1 MVASEILQLGHPTL
15 RVKCSPVKKF
25 AGPDLGKLVDDLR
38 DTLNEFRARHGFGRG
53 IAAPQIGSSVRVI
66 FINVDRPMELI
77 NPVIVRRSRRMMTL
91 WDDCFSFPTLV
102 AKVRRNLA
110 VEVRYQDIEGKH
122 HTLKAEGAL
131 SELLQHEIDHI
142 DGILAIDRAIDTKH
156 IVYRTE
162 YDTQAAKRESVV
174 L

>member
-1 MVASEILQLGHPTL
+1 MAASEILQLGHPAL
-15 RVKCSPVKKF
+15 RVKCVPVKKF

-38 DTLNEFRARHGFGRG
+38 DTLRDFKAKHGFGRG
-53 IAAPQIGSSVRVI
+53 IAAPQIGFAERVI
-66 FINVDRPMELI
+66 FIEVDRPMELI
-77 NPVIVRRSRRMMTL
+77 NPVIVRRSRKMMTL

-110 VEVRYQDIEGKH
+110 VEVRYQDVEGKH
-122 HTLKAEGAL
+122 HTLEAEGAL

-156 IVYRTE
+156 IIYRTE
-162 YDTQAAKRESVV
+162 YDKQVGRRESVV